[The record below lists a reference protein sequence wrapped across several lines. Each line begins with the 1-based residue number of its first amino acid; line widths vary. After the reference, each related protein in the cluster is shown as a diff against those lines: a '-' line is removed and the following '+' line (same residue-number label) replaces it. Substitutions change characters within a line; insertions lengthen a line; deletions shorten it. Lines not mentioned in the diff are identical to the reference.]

1 MFCSTCGV
9 SVAQGLSYCN
19 YCGAKLSGAEEA
31 PDSPDVKPGLLVSAM
46 VGLFILGLVA
56 ITMLMGV
63 MKQVLDLPGDRV
75 IAFAFFPF
83 LMMVVLEAVLL
94 RLLFRRKRETR
105 VDVDKSLSKGQAT
118 KELDAANARALPEG
132 VPSVTEH
139 TTRAFAPIHKE
150 RTPK

>member
-1 MFCSTCGV
+1 
-9 SVAQGLSYCN
+9 
-19 YCGAKLSGAEEA
+19 
-31 PDSPDVKPGLLVSAM
+31 M

-139 TTRAFAPIHKE
+139 TTRAFAPIQKE